1 MLGVIRS
8 IQRRRKALRLSQQD
22 VARLSGLA
30 QSNYA
35 KIELG
40 KIEPRIGTLVDIARA
55 LQLEIMLVPAELLPV
70 VQSLT
75 SEQPRPEERP
85 LFAATGDE

>member
-1 MLGVIRS
+1 MLGLIRS
-8 IQRRRKALRLSQQD
+8 IQRRRKSLNLPQQE
-22 VARLSGLA
+22 VARLSGVP
-30 QSNYA
+30 QSNYS

-40 KIEPRIGTLVDIARA
+40 KIEPRVSTLVDIARA
-55 LQLEIMLVPAELLPV
+55 LDLELMLVPTELVPV

-75 SEQPRPEERP
+75 SEQGRPEDRP